1 MSEEWLSPDLQ
12 NEITADDKLWAVLSW
27 IPVSPLYPVVAIILL
42 LLEDKKDRPFIRYN
56 AVVSLATG
64 AVLFVLSFLTF
75 GLAALGYLVCFW
87 WAYQAS
93 QGREVNIPFV
103 SDFCRNQG
111 WV

>member
-1 MSEEWLSPDLQ
+1 MSEETILPDPQ
-12 NEITADDKLWAVLSW
+12 KEITADDKLWAVLSW
-27 IPVSPLYPVVAIILL
+27 IPVSPLYPIVAIILL
-42 LLEDKKDRPFIRYN
+42 LVEDKKERSFIRYN

-64 AVLFVLSFLTF
+64 AALFVLSFLTF

-93 QGREVNIPFV
+93 QGQEVNVPLV
-103 SDFCRNQG
+103 SDFVRNQG